1 MDLHERRVGPRAAQD
16 VAHLPDIA
24 RDDERDAIAPQVLG
38 ELLQH
43 PRGADVDERR
53 RLGSPARG
61 DDPARRLLPLLPGD
75 ARGAGVRGGE
85 TRGRSYKI
93 LAQVEV
99 DDGDV
104 EGVIYAQGARFGGH
118 SLFVKDRRLWYAY
131 NFIGPPPEQ
140 QLVSDREIGPG
151 KHVLGVEF
159 VKESLGER
167 HETHGTAKLYVDDE
181 VVAEAPLRTQP
192 GHFALCGEGLTIGRD
207 SGDPVSKEYGAGFPF
222 TGGKISEVEVNIG
235 DDVYLDVEREFAA
248 ALARD

>member
-1 MDLHERRVGPRAAQD
+1 MIPPGGVYRYYPGTLEIPEFWAA
-16 VAHLPDIA
+16 
-24 RDDERDAIAPQVLG
+24 
-38 ELLQH
+38 
-43 PRGADVDERR
+43 
-53 RLGSPARG
+53 S
-61 DDPARRLLPLLPGD
+61 
-75 ARGAGVRGGE
+75 
-85 TRGRSYKI
+85 TRGRSYEI
-93 LAQVEV
+93 LAQVEI
-99 DDGDV
+99 DNGDV

-131 NFIGPPPEQ
+131 NFIGLPPEQ

-151 KHVLGVEF
+151 NHVLGVEF

-181 VVAEAPLRTQP
+181 VVAEAALRTQP

-222 TGGKISEVEVNIG
+222 TGGKINEVEVNIG